1 MNKILKIFL
10 IAALALLI
18 TGCAKESTELDF
30 SKPFTEK
37 QVVRA
42 LEENFSKMNKV
53 EREIE

>member
-1 MNKILKIFL
+1 MNKFIKILL

-18 TGCAKESTELDF
+18 AGCAKESTELDF

-42 LEENFSKMNKV
+42 L
-53 EREIE
+53 